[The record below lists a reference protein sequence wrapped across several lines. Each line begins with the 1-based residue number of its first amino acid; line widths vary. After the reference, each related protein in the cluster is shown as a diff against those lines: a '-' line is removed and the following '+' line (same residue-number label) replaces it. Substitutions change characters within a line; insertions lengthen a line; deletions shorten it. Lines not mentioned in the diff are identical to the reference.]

1 VVHRRIAGETLLVPV
16 KGHLADL
23 EHFFVLSR
31 VGEWIW
37 ERLDGAT
44 EPERLVEGIVEHFD
58 VDEPT
63 ATRDLAEFLADL
75 SRAGLLEEPG

>member
-44 EPERLVEGIVEHFD
+44 EPERLVEGIVERFE
-58 VDEPT
+58 VDEAT
-63 ATRDLAEFLADL
+63 AARDLAEFLADL
-75 SRAGLLEEPG
+75 SRSGLLEEAG